1 MRTERSTGGPAVR
14 DPVHRCVLAPQCP
27 PTVSKAAKKAA
38 QKHSAKDASNRS
50 LANATRMAQDTGI
63 TIRQARSLNPCR
75 AIKATRLAQ
84 TH

>member
-1 MRTERSTGGPAVR
+1 MWLNTALPAYR
-14 DPVHRCVLAPQCP
+14 EQ
-27 PTVSKAAKKAA
+27 SGEKAA

-50 LANATRMAQDTGI
+50 LANANRMAQDTGI
-63 TIRQARSLNPCR
+63 TIRQARSLNSCR